1 MKKKK
6 IISFLIFIVLIIVCF
21 ILYARYIGTTGV
33 KVIETPVV
41 DNDIPTS
48 FEGFK
53 IVEFADI
60 HYGNTTSLKDIKL
73 LVNKINQLKPDLIIF
88 AGDLFDNSIKISEN
102 DVNSLKEELSKI
114 DDTVNKYAVKGDQDY
129 SNLTDFETIF
139 KYANFT
145 ILDNS
150 NELVYYKNTVPIKIV
165 GTTSILKSKIDYNS
179 AFTTLG
185 DENDYFTILIA
196 HEPTIVNEIKDYKV
210 NVLFTSHSLGG
221 LINIPFVGGLI
232 HLKGTDNYTKGLYN
246 VGNVKM
252 YVNSGI
258 GTQDYKFRFNNRPS
272 IDLFRLY
279 NN

>member
-1 MKKKK
+1 MKNKK
-6 IISFLIFIVLIIVCF
+6 IISFLIFIVLVIASL

-41 DNDIPTS
+41 DNDLPTS

-60 HYGNTTSLKDIKL
+60 HYGMTTSLKDIKL

-88 AGDLFDNSIKISEN
+88 TGDLFDNSIKITDD
-102 DVNSLKEELSKI
+102 DVNSLKEELAKI
-114 DDTVNKYAVKGDQDY
+114 DDTVNKYAIKGDQDY

-139 KYANFT
+139 KFANFT

-150 NELVYYKNTVPIKIV
+150 NELLYYKNTVPIKIV
-165 GTTSILKSKIDYNS
+165 GTTSILKSKIDYTN
-179 AFTTLG
+179 AFTILG
-185 DENDYFTILIA
+185 DENDYFTILIS
-196 HEPTIVNEIKDYKV
+196 HEPSIVNEIKDYKV
-210 NVLFTSHSLGG
+210 NVLFTAHSLGG
-221 LINIPFVGGLI
+221 LLDIPFVGGI
-232 HLKGTDNYTKGLYN
+232 VHLKGADNYTKGLYN
-246 VGNVKM
+246 VDNIKM

-272 IDLFRLY
+272 INLYRLY